1 MPKYNI
7 TMKEPNVLIDSGD
20 PYEIYRHMALW
31 ADHYALVYR
40 QTGVLSDYIT
50 IERIADDDKK
60 KLHSNKRDAQSLS
73 KRHG

>member
-1 MPKYNI
+1 
-7 TMKEPNVLIDSGD
+7 MKEPNILIDSGD

-50 IERIADDDKK
+50 IERIEDYEGKL
-60 KLHSNKRDAQSLS
+60 LHSSTKNTQ
-73 KRHG
+73 

>member
-1 MPKYNI
+1 
-7 TMKEPNVLIDSGD
+7 MKEPNVLIDSGD

-60 KLHSNKRDAQSLS
+60 KLHNNKRDAQSLS

>member
-1 MPKYNI
+1 
-7 TMKEPNVLIDSGD
+7 MKEPNILIDSGD

>member
-1 MPKYNI
+1 MIPKYNI
-7 TMKEPNVLIDSGD
+7 TMKEPNILIDSGD

-50 IERIADDDKK
+50 IERIEDDEGKL
-60 KLHSNKRDAQSLS
+60 LHSSTKNTQ
-73 KRHG
+73 

>member
-1 MPKYNI
+1 
-7 TMKEPNVLIDSGD
+7 MKEPNILIDSGD

-73 KRHG
+73 RRHG

>member
-1 MPKYNI
+1 MMIPKYNI
-7 TMKEPNVLIDSGD
+7 IMTEPNVLIDSGD

-50 IERIADDDKK
+50 IERIKDDDK
-60 KLHSNKRDAQSLS
+60 
-73 KRHG
+73 

>member
-1 MPKYNI
+1 M
-7 TMKEPNVLIDSGD
+7 TEPNVLVDSGD

-50 IERIADDDKK
+50 IERIKDDDK
-60 KLHSNKRDAQSLS
+60 
-73 KRHG
+73 

>member
-1 MPKYNI
+1 MN
-7 TMKEPNVLIDSGD
+7 EPNVLIDSGD

-73 KRHG
+73 RRHG